1 MIRVTCFGR
10 IEADAAFWAL
20 PASGR
25 IAALAHEVGHK
36 YHGHHWRRF
45 VVYWLRWLID
55 AGTRRRLYH
64 AWEFEADAFARQL
77 GFGSQLAAILATQP
91 HEACITHP
99 STRERVARLVFPC

>member
-36 YHGHHWRRF
+36 YHGHHWRR
-45 VVYWLRWLID
+45 LLIRWLWPR
-55 AGTRRRLYH
+55 GHWRMLYH
-64 AWEFEADAFARQL
+64 SHEFQADAFARSL
-77 GFGSQLAAILATQP
+77 GYGSQLAAVLATQP
-91 HEACITHP
+91 HEATLTHP